1 MNEHSPWRA
10 LLREK
15 VRTSECSLTMLINFI
30 CSKDF
35 DEIRTMRPKCNNVE
49 IMMGNEAYESIKEL
63 FESLAQITTR
73 IKKIWGSESVFDGVD
88 FLH

>member
-15 VRTSECSLTMLINFI
+15 IRTSECSLTMLINFI

-63 FESLAQITTR
+63 FESLAQIATR

>member
-1 MNEHSPWRA
+1 
-10 LLREK
+10 
-15 VRTSECSLTMLINFI
+15 MLINFI

-73 IKKIWGSESVFDGVD
+73 IKKI
-88 FLH
+88 